1 MPFRARRKIAI
12 LRPVRPRRPDRRR
25 AAARKIAQWRYE
37 LIQPA
42 LLERRG
48 KRRRKAVARICR
60 GPVVLL
66 TGERR
71 RISRASV
78 YRWLRAYEKKGGL
91 LALEP
96 QPRRDRGRAK
106 APLPELVVEK
116 ALAFLVEDDEIPL
129 PLLISVLSKD
139 SEIAPLLESA
149 KVKISRS
156 TLRRRLA
163 KTELYARLRRE
174 RKRGRPRGRWVPRRC
189 HEVWHLDA
197 KGPIKVTT
205 TSGETISFHV
215 LTVIDGASRAVLA
228 ASLVRSPDLVATVR
242 VFRRAVQL
250 YGLPD
255 RFYMDRGSPF
265 DTPAFRGALALL
277 GVHRI
282 FTKGRNPP
290 PNGKIEAYHRCIS
303 IWFARRL
310 KKQEVVDWI
319 HLEQL
324 FEVVIEYYQAHT
336 NRETKSPPRDLLA
349 GAVST
354 RTLPP
359 GVTLDEAFLQPLARL
374 KAHRTTGEIDL
385 AGGRGKHLVPSELR
399 DRRLEVL
406 VDPDPDRP
414 VFARVPETGE
424 LVRLE
429 RARVHPRDAHPVPP
443 RERWG
448 RGILQALYDNW
459 RGKERPVAE
468 PGFGLPEVLALL
480 SQACGRH
487 VPRTDAEA
495 TLVQRFY
502 AAIGPFTR
510 KAVETALAA
519 ITADLG
525 RGRPVKTY
533 LDALARR
540 VVPRSPTRRKKP

>member
-1 MPFRARRKIAI
+1 MRA
-12 LRPVRPRRPDRRR
+12 RRPDRRR

-42 LLERRG
+42 LVERRG
-48 KRRRKAVARICR
+48 LRRKKAVSRICR
-60 GPVVLL
+60 RPVILP

-78 YRWLRAYEKKGGL
+78 YRWLRAYEKDEGGL

-96 QPRRDRGRAK
+96 RPRSDRGKAR
-106 APLPELVVEK
+106 APLPGLVVEK
-116 ALAFLVEDDEIPL
+116 ALAFLMEDDEIPL

-139 SEIAPLLESA
+139 PEIAPLLESA
-149 KVKISRS
+149 RIKISRS

-163 KTELYARLRRE
+163 KSELYARLRRE
-174 RKRGRPRGRWVPRRC
+174 RKRSRARRRWVPGRC
-189 HEVWHLDA
+189 HQVWHLDA

-228 ASLVRSPDLVATVR
+228 VSLVRSPDLASTVR
-242 VFRRAVQL
+242 VFRKAIL
-250 YGLPD
+250 TYGLPD
-255 RFYMDRGSPF
+255 KFYMDRGSPF

-277 GVHRI
+277 GTHRI
-282 FTKGRNPP
+282 FSKGRNPP

-310 KKQEVVDWI
+310 KKQEIVDWI

-324 FEVVIEYYQAHT
+324 FEVVIEHYQTHT
-336 NRETKSPPRDLLA
+336 NRETRATPRALLA
-349 GAVST
+349 GAVSK
-354 RTLPP
+354 RALPR
-359 GVTLDEAFLQPLARL
+359 GVILDEAFLQPLGRL

-385 AGGRGKHLVPSELR
+385 AGGRGKWLTPPELR

-406 VDPDPDRP
+406 VDPDPASP
-414 VFARVPETGE
+414 VFVRDPETDR

-429 RARVHPRDAHPVPP
+429 RARVRPEDAAPEPKA
-443 RERWG
+443 ERWG
-448 RGILQALYDNW
+448 RGILQALHDNW
-459 RGKERPVAE
+459 RGKIRPIAE
-468 PGFGLPEVLALL
+468 PGFGLTEVFDLL
-480 SQACGRH
+480 SKACQRH

-495 TLVQRFY
+495 SLVQRIY
-502 AAIGPFTR
+502 GSIGPFTR
-510 KAVETALAA
+510 KAVESALAS
-519 ITADLG
+519 ITAELG
-525 RGRPVKTY
+525 LGRPVKTY

-540 VVPRSPTRRKKP
+540 VVPGTTKRRKKP

>member
-1 MPFRARRKIAI
+1 M
-12 LRPVRPRRPDRRR
+12 
-25 AAARKIAQWRYE
+25 
-37 LIQPA
+37 
-42 LLERRG
+42 
-48 KRRRKAVARICR
+48 ARICR
-60 GPVVLL
+60 QPVVLPN
-66 TGERR
+66 GERR

-78 YRWLRAYEKKGGL
+78 YRWIHAYEKKGGL

-96 QPRRDRGRAK
+96 RPRSDRGKAR
-106 APLPELVVEK
+106 APLPELVVAK
-116 ALAFLVEDDEIPL
+116 ALAFLAEDDEIPL
-129 PLLISVLSKD
+129 PLLISILSKD
-139 SEIAPLLESA
+139 PEIAPLLESA
-149 KVKISRS
+149 KIAISRS

-163 KTELYARLRRE
+163 KTELYSRLRRE
-174 RKRGRPRGRWVPRRC
+174 RKRSRARRRWVPSRC

-197 KGPIKVTT
+197 KGPIKVTA

-215 LTVIDGASRAVLA
+215 LTALDGASRAVLA
-228 ASLVRSPDLVATVR
+228 VSLVRSPDLAATVR
-242 VFRRAVQL
+242 VFRKAVL
-250 YGLPD
+250 IYGLPD

-282 FTKGRNPP
+282 FTKGRNPA

-310 KKQEVVDWI
+310 KKQEIVDWI

-324 FEVVIEYYQAHT
+324 FEAVIEYYQEHR
-336 NRETKSPPRDLLA
+336 NRETKSSPRALLA
-349 GAVST
+349 GAVSK
-354 RTLPP
+354 RALPR
-359 GVTLDEAFLQPLARL
+359 GVTLDEAFLQPLGRL

-385 AGGRGKHLVPSELR
+385 AGGRGKYLVPEELR
-399 DRRLEVL
+399 GLRLEIL
-406 VDPDPDRP
+406 VDPDPASP
-414 VFARVPETGE
+414 VFARDPETDR

-429 RARVHPRDAHPVPP
+429 RARVRPEDAVPETP

-448 RGILQALYDNW
+448 HGVLQALYDNW
-459 RGKERPVAE
+459 RGKVRPVAE
-468 PGFGLPEVLALL
+468 PGFGLTEVFALL
-480 SQACGRH
+480 SQACERH

-495 TLVQRFY
+495 SLVQRMY

-519 ITADLG
+519 ITAELG
-525 RGRPVKTY
+525 KGRPVKTY

-540 VVPRSPTRRKKP
+540 VVAGTPKRRRP